1 MENRIREALDAV
13 HAEEELKESTLRFL
27 LEKPSG
33 SAAPP

>member
-27 LEKPSG
+27 AEKARPARRS
-33 SAAPP
+33 P